1 MVVNNYLLVKVG
13 TQGENNKEE
22 YECLIFEY
30 FLFVVMLQPRKTY
43 TLIIYHWNVSIMIKL
58 INTAHM

>member
-13 TQGENNKEE
+13 IQGENNKEE

-30 FLFVVMLQPRKTY
+30 FLIVVMLQPAY
-43 TLIIYHWNVSIMIKL
+43 FPL
-58 INTAHM
+58 